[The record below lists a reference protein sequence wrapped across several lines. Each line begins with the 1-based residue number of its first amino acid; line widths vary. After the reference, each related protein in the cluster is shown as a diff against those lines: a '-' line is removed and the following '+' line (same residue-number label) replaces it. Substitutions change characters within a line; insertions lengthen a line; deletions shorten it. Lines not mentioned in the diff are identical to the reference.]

1 MDNKHIEVVVSYG
14 MYCLNRQE
22 QLLNTYRKLRREY
35 LDFTFIILCM
45 VASFATILASIS
57 FAVTGYLDGWVP
69 VLLTITIGAFV
80 ALLVMALKATLSNI
94 DEHKRFIAESRDI
107 NNTLAD
113 IADVL
118 SLLDGKDTQE
128 DTRC

>member
-1 MDNKHIEVVVSYG
+1 MNNKHTEVIVSYG
-14 MYCLNRQE
+14 IYCLNRQE
-22 QLLNTYRKLRREY
+22 QLLNIYRKLRREY
-35 LDFTFIILCM
+35 LDLTFIILCM
-45 VASFATILASIS
+45 VVGFAAILASIS

-69 VLLTITIGAFV
+69 VLLTITIGAFI
-80 ALLVMALKATLSNI
+80 ALLVMALKATLANI

-118 SLLDGKDTQE
+118 SLLDGNTEEDTQ
-128 DTRC
+128 C

>member
-1 MDNKHIEVVVSYG
+1 MDNKHIEVIVSYG
-14 MYCLNRQE
+14 IYCLNRQE

-35 LDFTFIILCM
+35 LDLTFIILCM
-45 VASFATILASIS
+45 VASFAAVLASIS

-69 VLLTITIGAFV
+69 VLLTITIGAFI
-80 ALLVMALKATLSNI
+80 ALLVMALKATLANI

-107 NNTLAD
+107 NNTLSD

-118 SLLDGKDTQE
+118 SLLDGKDIQE
-128 DTRC
+128 DEQ

>member
-1 MDNKHIEVVVSYG
+1 MDNKQIEVVVSYG

-35 LDFTFIILCM
+35 LDLTFIILCM
-45 VASFATILASIS
+45 VASFAAILASIS

-69 VLLTITIGAFV
+69 VLLTITIGAFI
-80 ALLVMALKATLSNI
+80 ALLVMALKATLANI

-113 IADVL
+113 ITDVL
-118 SLLDGKDTQE
+118 NLLDGKDIQE
-128 DTRC
+128 EEQC